1 MRYEK
6 PTLVTMTLAELEN
19 SQMTAKLQDVI
30 VVIQPGE
37 GGGCRCQCQCQCQ
50 CQGQ

>member
-19 SQMTAKLQDVI
+19 TQMTAKLQDDVI
-30 VVIQPGE
+30 IIIKPAP
-37 GGGCRCQCQCQCQ
+37 CRCQCQCQCQ

>member
-6 PTLVTMTLAELEN
+6 PTLVTMTLAEIEN
-19 SQMTAKLQDVI
+19 TQMTAKLQDLVI
-30 VVIQPGE
+30 IVIKPGD
-37 GGGCRCQCQCQCQ
+37 GACRCQCQCQCQ